1 MIDIKTIKLVI
12 WDLDETFWK
21 GTISEEEVTPIQK
34 NLQLVTDLTDC
45 GIVNS
50 ICSKNDYEAAKKAL
64 EDMSVW
70 QFFVFS
76 SINWENKAIRL
87 KNMIDKMALRP
98 VNVLFIDDNTFN
110 LQEAIHYVPNLQVAE
125 PDVIDDLIRQVADL
139 PRTDMKHKRLLQY
152 RVLEEKCKDQ
162 DKYSSNEDFLYAS
175 DIHVEVKEDCLNEIE
190 RIHELILRSNQL
202 NFTKKRDSMEE
213 LQSLLNNPEC
223 KNGYVMVRD
232 KYGDYGIVGFYALV
246 GNKLEHFVFSCRTMG
261 QGIEQYV
268 YAQLGFPEIEVVG
281 EVRTQLSKTEC
292 PAYINQNC
300 QICDADHQDN
310 VNKLKTSC
318 SVLLKGPCDMSHSLM
333 YFKERDNIA
342 TEFTYVKSGTN
353 QTIDAYNHSVHIAGL
368 KSYSEEQK
376 HQIAEDCVFVD
387 PDMLSGT
394 FYEKQYDVI
403 FLSSLIESDYGV
415 YRRKGTDIRVVFGGR
430 KYPLTDRNCWDKYIS
445 GEIYNGGNVF
455 TESYLEHFSSMYEFE
470 GAISPKQYVEFLK
483 ESLEWLNPKTT
494 LCIILGSTFP
504 YPNDTE
510 YATYHKELN
519 DAVKEFAKTT
529 DRLRYIE
536 LDDLIH
542 GESDFAGEINHF
554 TAKVYYD
561 LAKEMIKIVEEV
573 SQVKLAQSSYFKAM
587 LVNMLQPIRKGLK
600 SILTS
605 DGKVYAMFKRLYL
618 ALTGKNNQKRQ

>member
-21 GTISEEEVTPIQK
+21 GTISEEKVTPVQK
-34 NLQLVTDLTDC
+34 NMQLVADLTDC

-50 ICSKNDYEAAKKAL
+50 ICSKNDYEVAKKAL

-87 KNMIDKMALRP
+87 KALIEKMALRP
-98 VNVLFIDDNTFN
+98 VNVLFVDDNTFN
-110 LQEAIHYVPNLQVAE
+110 LQEALHYVPDLQTAT
-125 PDVIDDLIRQVADL
+125 PDAIDELIRQVKDL
-139 PRTDMKHKRLLQY
+139 PRTDAKHKRLQQY
-152 RVLEEKCKDQ
+152 RVLEAKCKDQ
-162 DKYSSNEDFLYAS
+162 DMFDSNEDFLFAS
-175 DIHVEVKEDCLNEIE
+175 DIRIEMKDDCMTVIE
-190 RIHELILRSNQL
+190 RIHELVLRSNQL

-213 LQSLLNNPEC
+213 LQSLLKNPEC
-223 KNGYVMVRD
+223 KSGYVTVRD

-246 GNKLEHFVFSCRTMG
+246 GYKLEHFVFSCRTMG

-268 YAQLGFPEIEVVG
+268 YAQLGFPKIEVVG

-300 QICDADHQDN
+300 QSCDAGLQDN
-310 VNKLKTSC
+310 ANKLKTSC

-333 YFKERDNIA
+333 YFKERDKIA

-368 KSYSEEQK
+368 KLYSEEQK
-376 HQIAEDCVFVD
+376 RQIAEDCIFVD

-394 FYEKQYDVI
+394 FYDKQYDVI

-430 KYPLTDRNCWDKYIS
+430 KYPLTDRDCWDKYIS

-455 TESYLEHFSSMYEFE
+455 TESYLEHFSGMYEFE

-483 ESLEWLNPKTT
+483 ESLKWLNSKTT

-504 YPNDTE
+504 YPNATE
-510 YATYHKELN
+510 YAAYHKELN

-529 DRLRYIE
+529 DRLRCIE
-536 LDDLIH
+536 FDGLIH
-542 GESDFAGEINHF
+542 GESDFAGGINHF
-554 TAKVYYD
+554 AARVYYE
-561 LAKEMIKIVEEV
+561 LAKEMIKVVEEV
-573 SQVKLAQSSYFKAM
+573 SQVKLAQSSYFKM
-587 LVNMLQPIRKGLK
+587 ILITLFQPVRRFLNFSLDKN
-600 SILTS
+600 S
-605 DGKVYAMFKRLYL
+605 KVYKSLKKIYL
-618 ALTGKNNQKRQ
+618 SATGKKNLNVK